1 MAAISLQSTSSAER
15 RLTYVPELPAVFKAP
30 VFAAAH
36 AQPPV
41 DRALAAWLP
50 QTYQAPL
57 VSLGAK
63 GAGEAAGVPSPT
75 APLRV
80 GVVFCGR
87 QCPGGHNVVAG
98 VFDALQALAP
108 GSELLGFLN
117 GTLGFFAKKHKTL
130 TAADIAPFRNQVRR

>member
-1 MAAISLQSTSSAER
+1 MS
-15 RLTYVPELPAVFKAP
+15 PPAFLLSPHAP
-30 VFAAAH
+30 SPL
-36 AQPPV
+36 AQPHPHV
-41 DRALAAWLP
+41 DRALVAWLP
-50 QTYQAPL
+50 NIFTAPL
-57 VSLGAK
+57 LTLG
-63 GAGEAAGVPSPT
+63 AAGVPSEEEPLGAACAT
-75 APLRV
+75 PPAAPLRV